1 VVRHV
6 SVGRAVRCSVAL
18 MYTLGRNCRGV
29 HYGQIVTRQ
38 RHERCGIG
46 KELVTREVN
55 DRDVDLSGQETDR
68 GRM

>member
-1 VVRHV
+1 MVRHV

-29 HYGQIVTRQ
+29 HYGQIVTRP
-38 RHERCGIG
+38 RHERFGIG
-46 KELVTREVN
+46 KELVIREVN
-55 DRDVDLSGQETDR
+55 DRDVNLSGHETDR